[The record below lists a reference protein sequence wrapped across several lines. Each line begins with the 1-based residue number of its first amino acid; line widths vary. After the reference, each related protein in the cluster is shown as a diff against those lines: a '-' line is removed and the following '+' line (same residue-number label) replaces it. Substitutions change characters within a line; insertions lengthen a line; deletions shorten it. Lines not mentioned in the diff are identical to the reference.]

1 MRFENIITKFQ
12 FSLTMNSDMNV
23 FFVTCGSQ
31 TPSSN
36 NRYIGTCG
44 TWELELQI
52 FLTKIDFAPSLE
64 SAVILNQI
72 LSRQYKY
79 QNIKICLQISSGGIA
94 NKEYWSTLQCIG
106 FWRILYLSIC
116 TRQCIWLCVIAM
128 ELEVAFPISN
138 CGKSNSGH
146 FEQAGAQTQ
155 TVPAWP

>member
-1 MRFENIITKFQ
+1 MRFENLITKFQ

-94 NKEYWSTLQCIG
+94 NKEYWSTLVANVSYSYI
-106 FWRILYLSIC
+106 FAPDNVFDFVLLPWSWRWHSQLAIVGNPTVATLSKPGL
-116 TRQCIWLCVIAM
+116 RHKLSPPDHR
-128 ELEVAFPISN
+128 L
-138 CGKSNSGH
+138 
-146 FEQAGAQTQ
+146 
-155 TVPAWP
+155 